1 MKLNFQFL
9 MGSILHI
16 GIFSTCDGPRLVHNI
31 TGPRSRSTN
40 KSRKSFPNLSKAQ
53 RTTKWMTERAVG
65 EWRRHREC
73 IFPILEAPTLR
84 KTRRN
89 RKRPEK
95 MQRQHRFTLTQLL
108 SFILLPVVKLSILTV
123 ESQNLPPARYDGFVY
138 ENRQGDL
145 NSILVEAFF
154 DPVCPD
160 SRDSWPPLKEA
171 LKHYGSRV
179 WLVVHLLPLPWV
191 IFSLFFIT
199 KMGNRNCVQH
209 SFIFSETGKINNWR
223 PILYCVD

>member
-1 MKLNFQFL
+1 MTTQW
-9 MGSILHI
+9 
-16 GIFSTCDGPRLVHNI
+16 VH
-31 TGPRSRSTN
+31 
-40 KSRKSFPNLSKAQ
+40 LSY
-53 RTTKWMTERAVG
+53 
-65 EWRRHREC
+65 
-73 IFPILEAPTLR
+73 LEAPTLR

-108 SFILLPVVKLSILTV
+108 SFILLPVVNLSILTV
-123 ESQNLPPARYDGFVY
+123 QSQNLPPARYDGFVY

-145 NSILVEAFF
+145 DSILVEAFF

-191 IFSLFFIT
+191 IFSMFFIT
-199 KMGNRNCVQH
+199 KMGNSNCVQH
-209 SFIFSETGKINNWR
+209 SFIFSGIGKVNNWR
-223 PILYCVD
+223 PILYCVDWCYYNWAIKKLHSLLIF